1 MGITIGVQAIGVQ
14 ATVATLNNLTNNHLL
29 FSRKC
34 ETPRRQTQAGKQA
47 DTGRQAVRLA
57 GKHIGRLEAD

>member
-1 MGITIGVQAIGVQ
+1 MPNEVYTMKLYASNM
-14 ATVATLNNLTNNHLL
+14 ATLDDLINSHLL

-34 ETPRRQTQAGKQA
+34 KTPRRQTQAGKQA

>member
-1 MGITIGVQAIGVQ
+1 MRAETGTQAGR
-14 ATVATLNNLTNNHLL
+14 H
-29 FSRKC
+29 
-34 ETPRRQTQAGKQA
+34 RQTQAGKQA